1 MKGIREIR
9 QRIKSVKSTAQIT
22 RAMQLVAASKMKK
35 AQQMAIASRPYSLL
49 MAEII
54 ASVIDQ
60 TESISHP
67 FLETRPIE
75 KRGILVVATDKGLC
89 GPLNTNLLRQAVG
102 VEKNTFFVTI
112 GKKATQFL
120 SRSGFH
126 VAAEF
131 HVSDRA
137 SFSEVRLAVDYM
149 IREYLSGKIDTIE
162 VLYTR
167 FINTLSQQT
176 ILQSMLPF
184 VDMHQTLE
192 ALRKRL
198 GKDRVLHQAPDDQR
212 DMLFEPSAKDI
223 LEALPE
229 LFLKQEIYQMVLE
242 SKASEHSAR
251 MVAMKT
257 ATDNAKNL
265 VSDLTLDYNKA
276 RQAGITQEILE
287 IAASASQAA

>member
-9 QRIKSVKSTAQIT
+9 QRIKSVKNTAQIT

-35 AQQMAIASRPYSLL
+35 AQHMALLGRSYSLL

-60 TESISHP
+60 AVHVSHP
-67 FLETRPIE
+67 FMEVRPV
-75 KRGILVVATDKGLC
+75 KRRGILVIATDKGLC
-89 GPLNTNLLRQAVG
+89 GPLNTNLFRQLLSI
-102 VEKNTFFVTI
+102 EKDAFFVTI

-120 SRSGFH
+120 SRSGYN
-126 VAAEF
+126 VVAEF
-131 HVSDRA
+131 HVSDR
-137 SFSEVRLAVDYM
+137 SNFSE
-149 IREYLSGKIDTIE
+149 IRVPVEFLIQKYKEGALDTLE

-167 FINTLSQQT
+167 FINTLSQQAV
-176 ILQSMLPF
+176 LQPMLPLVNMEHTLDCLRARLDKNSPLQTQV
-184 VDMHQTLE
+184 VDHREMI
-192 ALRKRL
+192 
-198 GKDRVLHQAPDDQR
+198 
-212 DMLFEPSAKDI
+212 FEPSAAEI
-223 LEALPE
+223 FAALPE

-265 VSDLTLDYNKA
+265 VHDLTLDYNKA

-287 IAASASQAA
+287 IAASSLQSA

>member
-35 AQQMAIASRPYSLL
+35 AQQMAIAGRPYAFL

-60 TESISHP
+60 SESVSHP
-67 FLETRPIE
+67 FLQVRPIE

-89 GPLNTNLLRQAVG
+89 GPLNTNLLRQALG
-102 VEKNTFFVTI
+102 FPKNSFFVTI

-120 SRSGFH
+120 SRSGFN

-137 SFSEVRLAVDYM
+137 SFSEVRIAVDFM
-149 IREYLSGKIDTIE
+149 IREYLAGKIDTIE

-176 ILQSMLPF
+176 VLQPMLPF
-184 VDMHQTLE
+184 VDMRQTLE

-198 GKDRVLHQAPDDQR
+198 GKDGVSGQSFDDQR
-212 DMLFEPSAKDI
+212 DMLFEPSAKAI